1 MLLNTTRRALLPLA
15 AVAAF
20 GVYFFPILAAYADDQ
35 SKSSTA
41 AATATTKGPV
51 EFAAA
56 SLKDALDAVNAAWLK
71 DTGKEAVP
79 SYAASSALAKQIEQG
94 APADIFIS
102 ADEDWMNYLADKKLI
117 KPDTRFDLLGNTLV
131 LIAPKDSKI
140 LTKIAQGFQL
150 AELLG
155 DGYLAMGNTNSVP
168 AGKYGKAA
176 LTKLG
181 VWDAVKGKVAQADN
195 VRAALKLVSTG
206 EAPLGIVYGT
216 DAKSDPNVK
225 VIDIFP
231 EGTHPPII
239 YPAAIVASS
248 TNADAPALLA
258 YLKSAAAQ
266 GMFKDQGF
274 KILLGN

>member
-1 MLLNTTRRALLPLA
+1 MLFATRRALLGLA
-15 AVAAF
+15 ALAGF
-20 GVYFFPILAAYADDQ
+20 GVCLFPSLTRADG
-35 SKSSTA
+35 
-41 AATATTKGPV
+41 KGPMV
-51 EFAAA
+51 FAAA
-56 SLKDALDAVNAAWLK
+56 SLKDAIEATDADFAEQC
-71 DTGKEAVP
+71 GKTPVP

-102 ADEDWMNYLADKKLI
+102 ADEDWMNYLADRKLI

-140 LTKIAQGFQL
+140 DAKIAEGFSL
-150 AELLG
+150 AALLG
-155 DGYLAMGNTNSVP
+155 DGYLAMANTDSVP

-181 VWDAVKGKVAQADN
+181 VWDQVKGKIAQADN

-206 EAPLGIVYGT
+206 EAPLGVVYGT

-225 VIDIFP
+225 VIDTFP

-239 YPAAIVASS
+239 YPIAITASS

-258 YLKSAAAQ
+258 YLKSSTAQ
-266 GMFKDQGF
+266 NVFRDQGF
-274 KILLGN
+274 RILLNY

>member
-1 MLLNTTRRALLPLA
+1 M
-15 AVAAF
+15 
-20 GVYFFPILAAYADDQ
+20 
-35 SKSSTA
+35 
-41 AATATTKGPV
+41 
-51 EFAAA
+51 
-56 SLKDALDAVNAAWLK
+56 
-71 DTGKEAVP
+71 P

-117 KPDTRFDLLGNTLV
+117 KPDTRFVLLGNTLV

-155 DGYLAMGNTNSVP
+155 DGYLAMANTDSVP

-181 VWDAVKGKVAQADN
+181 VWDAVKDKVAQADN

-266 GMFKDQGF
+266 SIFKDQGF

>member
-41 AATATTKGPV
+41 AATATAKGPL

-155 DGYLAMGNTNSVP
+155 NGYLAMANTDSVP

-176 LTKLG
+176 LTQLG
-181 VWDAVKGKVAQADN
+181 VWDAVKDKVAQADN

-231 EGTHPPII
+231 ERTHPPII

-248 TNADAPALLA
+248 TSADAPALLA
-258 YLKSAAAQ
+258 
-266 GMFKDQGF
+266 
-274 KILLGN
+274 

>member
-1 MLLNTTRRALLPLA
+1 MPITTRRAVLGLAALATIGLFLLPCLTR
-15 AVAAF
+15 
-20 GVYFFPILAAYADDQ
+20 ADD
-35 SKSSTA
+35 
-41 AATATTKGPV
+41 KGPV
-51 EFAAA
+51 VFAAA
-56 SLKDALDAVNAAWLK
+56 SLKDALDAADAGWTK
-71 DTGKEAVP
+71 ESGKQVVP

-102 ADEDWMNYLADKKLI
+102 ADEDWMNYLAERKLI

-140 LTKIAQGFQL
+140 ETTIAEGFPL
-150 AELLG
+150 ASLLG
-155 DGYLAMGNTNSVP
+155 GGHLAMANTNSVP

-176 LTKLG
+176 LAKLG
-181 VWDAVKGKVAQADN
+181 VWDSVKDKIAQADN

-225 VIDIFP
+225 VIDTFP

-239 YPAAIVASS
+239 YPIAIMASS

-266 GMFKDQGF
+266 GAFKDQGF
-274 KILLGN
+274 KILLSY

>member
-1 MLLNTTRRALLPLA
+1 MLATRRALLGLTALA
-15 AVAAF
+15 AI
-20 GVYFFPILAAYADDQ
+20 GLSLLPSLGDADD
-35 SKSSTA
+35 
-41 AATATTKGPV
+41 KGPLV
-51 EFAAA
+51 FAAA
-56 SLKDALDAVNAAWLK
+56 SLKDAIDATDAGFAK
-71 DTGKEAVP
+71 ESGKQPVA

-102 ADEDWMNYLADKKLI
+102 ADEDWMNYLADRRLI

-140 LTKIAQGFQL
+140 ETKIANGFPL
-150 AELLG
+150 ATLLG
-155 DGYLAMGNTNSVP
+155 DGHLAMANTDSVP

-181 VWDAVKGKVAQADN
+181 VWDAVKNRIAQADN
-195 VRAALKLVSTG
+195 VRAALELVSTG

-216 DAKSDPNVK
+216 DARLDPNVK
-225 VIDIFP
+225 VIGTFP

-239 YPAAIVASS
+239 YPIAIVASS

-258 YLKSAAAQ
+258 YLKSSAAQ
-266 GMFKDQGF
+266 SVFKDQGF
-274 KILLGN
+274 RILLSY

>member
-1 MLLNTTRRALLPLA
+1 MLTTTRRAVLGLAALATIGFFLLPCLTRA
-15 AVAAF
+15 
-20 GVYFFPILAAYADDQ
+20 GD
-35 SKSSTA
+35 
-41 AATATTKGPV
+41 KGPV
-51 EFAAA
+51 VFAAA
-56 SLKDALDAVNAAWLK
+56 SLKDALDAVDAGWTK
-71 DTGKEAVP
+71 ESGKQVVP

-102 ADEDWMNYLADKKLI
+102 ADEDWMNYLAEKKLI

-140 LTKIAQGFQL
+140 ETKIADGFPL
-150 AELLG
+150 ATLLG
-155 DGYLAMGNTNSVP
+155 DGHLAMANTDSVP

-181 VWDAVKGKVAQADN
+181 VWDQVRDKIAQADN
-195 VRAALKLVSTG
+195 VRAALQLVSRG
-206 EAPLGIVYGT
+206 EAPLGIVYAT

-239 YPAAIVASS
+239 YPIAIMASS

-258 YLKSAAAQ
+258 YLKSSATQ
-266 GMFKDQGF
+266 RVFKDQGF
-274 KILLGN
+274 KILLSY

>member
-1 MLLNTTRRALLPLA
+1 MMPITTRRAVLGLAALATTGLFLLPSLTR
-15 AVAAF
+15 
-20 GVYFFPILAAYADDQ
+20 ADD
-35 SKSSTA
+35 
-41 AATATTKGPV
+41 KGPV
-51 EFAAA
+51 VFAAA
-56 SLKDALDAVNAAWLK
+56 SLKDALDAADAGWTK
-71 DTGKEAVP
+71 ESGKQVVP

-102 ADEDWMNYLADKKLI
+102 ADEDWMNYLAERKLI

-140 LTKIAQGFQL
+140 ETTIAEGFPL
-150 AELLG
+150 AGLLG
-155 DGYLAMGNTNSVP
+155 GGHLAMANTDAVP

-181 VWDAVKGKVAQADN
+181 VWDSVKDKIAQADN

-225 VIDIFP
+225 VIDTFP

-239 YPAAIVASS
+239 YPIAIMASS
-248 TNADAPALLA
+248 TNADAPVLLA

-266 GMFKDQGF
+266 NAFKDQGF
-274 KILLGN
+274 KILLSY

>member
-1 MLLNTTRRALLPLA
+1 MLTTTRRAVLGLAALATIGFFLLPCLTRA
-15 AVAAF
+15 
-20 GVYFFPILAAYADDQ
+20 GD
-35 SKSSTA
+35 
-41 AATATTKGPV
+41 KGPV
-51 EFAAA
+51 VFAAA
-56 SLKDALDAVNAAWLK
+56 SLKDALDAVDAGWTK
-71 DTGKEAVP
+71 ESGKQVVP

-102 ADEDWMNYLADKKLI
+102 ADEDWMNYLAEKKLI

-140 LTKIAQGFQL
+140 ETKIADGFPL
-150 AELLG
+150 ATLLG
-155 DGYLAMGNTNSVP
+155 GGHLAMANTDAVP

-181 VWDAVKGKVAQADN
+181 VWDSVKYKIAQADN

-216 DAKSDPNVK
+216 DAKSDLNVK
-225 VIDIFP
+225 VIDTFP

-239 YPAAIVASS
+239 YPIAITASS
-248 TNADAPALLA
+248 TNADAPTLLA
-258 YLKSAAAQ
+258 YLKSSAAQ
-266 GMFKDQGF
+266 SIFKDQGF
-274 KILLGN
+274 KILLSY

>member
-1 MLLNTTRRALLPLA
+1 MLTTTRRAVLGLAALATIGFFLLPCLTRA
-15 AVAAF
+15 
-20 GVYFFPILAAYADDQ
+20 GD
-35 SKSSTA
+35 
-41 AATATTKGPV
+41 KGPV
-51 EFAAA
+51 VFAAA
-56 SLKDALDAVNAAWLK
+56 SLKDALDAVDAGWTK
-71 DTGKEAVP
+71 ESGKQVVP

-102 ADEDWMNYLADKKLI
+102 ADEDWMNYLAEKKLI

-140 LTKIAQGFQL
+140 ETKIADGFPL
-150 AELLG
+150 ATLLG
-155 DGYLAMGNTNSVP
+155 DGHLAMANTDSVP

-181 VWDAVKGKVAQADN
+181 VWNSVKDKIAQADN

-225 VIDIFP
+225 VIDTFP

-239 YPAAIVASS
+239 YPIAIMASS
-248 TNADAPALLA
+248 TNADAPVLLA

-266 GMFKDQGF
+266 NAFKDQGF
-274 KILLGN
+274 KILLSY

>member
-1 MLLNTTRRALLPLA
+1 MLTTTRRAVLGLAALATIGFFLLPCLTRA
-15 AVAAF
+15 
-20 GVYFFPILAAYADDQ
+20 GD
-35 SKSSTA
+35 
-41 AATATTKGPV
+41 KGPV
-51 EFAAA
+51 VFAAA
-56 SLKDALDAVNAAWLK
+56 SLKDALDAVDAGWTK
-71 DTGKEAVP
+71 ESGKQVVP

-102 ADEDWMNYLADKKLI
+102 ADEDWMNYLTEKKLI

-140 LTKIAQGFQL
+140 ETKIADGFPL
-150 AELLG
+150 ATLLG
-155 DGYLAMGNTNSVP
+155 DGHLAMANTDSVP

-181 VWDAVKGKVAQADN
+181 VWNSVKDKIAQADN

-216 DAKSDPNVK
+216 DAKSDLNVK
-225 VIDIFP
+225 VIDTFP

-239 YPAAIVASS
+239 YPIAITASS
-248 TNADAPALLA
+248 TNADAPTLLA
-258 YLKSAAAQ
+258 YLKSSAAQ
-266 GMFKDQGF
+266 SIFKDQGF
-274 KILLGN
+274 KILLSY

>member
-1 MLLNTTRRALLPLA
+1 VLGLAAIAALGFSLLPSLTR
-15 AVAAF
+15 
-20 GVYFFPILAAYADDQ
+20 ADD
-35 SKSSTA
+35 
-41 AATATTKGPV
+41 KGPV
-51 EFAAA
+51 VFAAA
-56 SLKDALDAVNAAWLK
+56 SLKDALDAADVGFAK
-71 DTGKEAVP
+71 ESGKQPVP

-102 ADEDWMNYLADKKLI
+102 ADEDWMNYLAERKLI

-140 LTKIAQGFQL
+140 ETKIAEGFPL
-150 AELLG
+150 ATLLG
-155 DGYLAMGNTNSVP
+155 EGHLAMANTESVP

-176 LTKLG
+176 LLKLG
-181 VWDAVKGKVAQADN
+181 VWDSVKDKVAQADN

-206 EAPLGIVYGT
+206 EAPLGIVYST

-225 VIDIFP
+225 LVDIFP

-239 YPAAIVASS
+239 YPIAIVASS

-258 YLKSAAAQ
+258 YLKSSAAQ
-266 GMFKDQGF
+266 SLFKDQGF
-274 KILLGN
+274 KILLSY

>member
-41 AATATTKGPV
+41 AATATTKGPL

-56 SLKDALDAVNAAWLK
+56 SLKNALDAVNAAWLK

-155 DGYLAMGNTNSVP
+155 DGYLAMGNTDSVP

-206 EAPLGIVYGT
+206 ETPLGIVYGT

-258 YLKSAAAQ
+258 YLKSEAAQ
-266 GMFKDQGF
+266 SIFKDQGF